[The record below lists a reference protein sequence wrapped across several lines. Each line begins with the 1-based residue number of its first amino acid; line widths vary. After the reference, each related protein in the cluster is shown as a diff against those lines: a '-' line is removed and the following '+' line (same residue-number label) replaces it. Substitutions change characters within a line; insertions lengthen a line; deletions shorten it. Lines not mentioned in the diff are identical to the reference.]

1 MNNLVHAELDLGT
14 LIYIVM
20 VFIWLVA
27 NAFGKKK
34 KGGRT
39 APRIPAP
46 DETSAERELR
56 EMLETLAGK
65 PQPVEEEFEEMSPEP
80 EPVVVARKR
89 PAAAA
94 PAPPPVI
101 PFPVPAVSR
110 VADRAEPV
118 INIEELSRELQRNAP
133 SMAGSFSSTLSS
145 MASLFKTS
153 GLTMPAL
160 RYALSTN
167 TARNLDP
174 VLSGKIL
181 EDRNQLRRI
190 VAGRIVLGPP
200 RALEPWK
207 AETEATRAGA

>member
-1 MNNLVHAELDLGT
+1 MNNFVHAELDLGT

-34 KGGRT
+34 KGGRN
-39 APRIPAP
+39 APRIPSP

-65 PQPVEEEFEEMSPEP
+65 PQPVEEEYNEAPPEP
-80 EPVVVARKR
+80 EPVVVVRKR
-89 PAAAA
+89 PAIV
-94 PAPPPVI
+94 PPSPPPVI
-101 PFPVPAVSR
+101 PFPVPAT
-110 VADRAEPV
+110 ARAANRSEPD

-133 SMAGSFSSTLSS
+133 SASGSFSSTLSS

-167 TARNLDP
+167 TTRSVDP
-174 VLSGKIL
+174 VLSGRIL
-181 EDRNQLRRI
+181 QDKNQLRRI
-190 VAGRIVLGPP
+190 VAGRIILGPP
-200 RALEPWK
+200 RAFEPWK
-207 AETEATRAGA
+207 PETEATRTGA

>member
-1 MNNLVHAELDLGT
+1 MNNVVHAELDLGT

-39 APRIPAP
+39 APRIPSP

-65 PQPVEEEFEEMSPEP
+65 PQPVEEEFNEVPPEP
-80 EPVVVARKR
+80 EPVVVVRKR
-89 PAAAA
+89 PAA

-118 INIEELSRELQRNAP
+118 VNIEELSRELQRNAP

-167 TARNLDP
+167 TTRAVDP
-174 VLSGKIL
+174 VLSGRIL
-181 EDRNQLRRI
+181 QDKNQLRRI
-190 VAGRIVLGPP
+190 VAGRIILGPP
-200 RALEPWK
+200 RAFEPWK
-207 AETEATRAGA
+207 PETEATKTGA